1 MIFEVKP
8 YTPQIA
14 ALWDKFVSESNN
26 GTIFHTRRFL
36 SYHPAGRFQDASLA
50 FYKGTEL
57 YAVFPAVRGNWN
69 GLDTL
74 WSHRGASYG
83 GFVNRESLSIA
94 NAYILVERLIAYA
107 RREKIQR
114 IVTTLPPIIY
124 NQRLS
129 NYIDFA
135 LIKHGFQYL
144 KREVSSIVS
153 LEENIDLNVA
163 KFKQTNRTAFRRA
176 QKLGVIVRESD
187 DYATFYEILKKNL
200 KIRHGVQPTHTL
212 DELITLK
219 NLFPDRI
226 FLFGAFVKEE
236 MVAGVVMFD
245 CNRAVSLAFYI
256 SHNEDRQEYRGVNLL
271 FYEIIKR
278 CIAQGFKYLDFGIFT
293 VNMEPNFGLA
303 RFKEGFGSSGIL
315 RDTLYLDL

>member
-1 MIFEVKP
+1 MTFEVRP
-8 YTPQIA
+8 YSPQIA

-36 SYHPAGRFQDASLA
+36 SYHPAGRFRDASLA

-83 GFVNRESLSIA
+83 GFVVRESLSIA
-94 NAYILVERLIAYA
+94 NAYILVEQLIAYA
-107 RREKIQR
+107 RHEKVQR
-114 IVTTLPPIIY
+114 IVITLPPIIY
-124 NQRLS
+124 SQRLS

-278 CIAQGFKYLDFGIFT
+278 CISQGFKYLDFGIFT
-293 VNMEPNFGLA
+293 VNMEPNFGLG